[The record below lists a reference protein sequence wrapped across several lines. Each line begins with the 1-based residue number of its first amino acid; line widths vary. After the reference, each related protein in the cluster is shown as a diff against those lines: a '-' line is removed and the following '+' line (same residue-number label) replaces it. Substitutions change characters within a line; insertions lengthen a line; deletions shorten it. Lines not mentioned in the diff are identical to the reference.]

1 MAKSQSKNKERVI
14 EVLILLFVVVTV
26 GLLAFQIGSNV
37 MDTLAQSQPDESQLD
52 HAQDQIRAREQQQ
65 QRGQQGNQAVATP
78 QPTATLDFD
87 IPLSDSG

>member
-26 GLLAFQIGSNV
+26 GLLVFQIGSNV
-37 MDTLAQSQPDESQLD
+37 MDTLAQSQPDEAQLN
-52 HAQDQIRAREQQQ
+52 HTQEQIRAREQQQ
-65 QRGQQGNQAVATP
+65 QRGQQGNQAAATP